1 MVANSIERQPLG
13 QLLLNRGIVSQEA
26 LNLALEEQKRL
37 NHQKLLGEVLVDL
50 NICTEDQIV
59 ESLAAAYGV
68 PYARITPRVAD
79 PRAIA
84 EIPRE
89 VLEKHQILPLFLVEG
104 VLTVA
109 LPEPADVFLIE
120 EIARLT
126 GHKIQIVAA
135 TARDIKATLQAYL
148 PNESVFVIDDIID
161 EANLQNMTLIEEPSQ
176 DLGDLASA
184 ADESPV
190 IKLVNY
196 CLYNAIK
203 EQASDIHIE
212 PGDRT
217 LRIRFRVDGRL
228 IERLRPPFLMHPALV
243 SRIKIM
249 SSLDI
254 SQRRLPQDGAI
265 HVMMDKRPIDIRVA
279 TLPGKWGEK
288 VVLRV
293 IDNDKAAVNLER
305 LGFSYESLKHWRK
318 LIQIPNGILLVT
330 GPTGS
335 GKSTTLYASLAELN
349 SPEVNICTVEDP
361 IEYAMTGVN
370 QFQVN
375 DKIQFSFANALR
387 ALLRQDPDIIMVGE
401 IRDGDTARI
410 ATQAALTGHL
420 VLSTLHTNDAPSSI
434 TRLFNLEI
442 EPYLVGA
449 TLSGILA
456 QRLVRKLCQAC
467 REPYEPTPNEIRAL
481 EKTPGKVEVLYR
493 AKGCA
498 RCHNRGYT
506 GRIGVHELLVPNDV
520 MVERISAGASLNEL
534 KDHAL
539 KSGLV
544 PLRADGI
551 DKVKAGLTT
560 LEEVHRVTA

>member
-1 MVANSIERQPLG
+1 
-13 QLLLNRGIVSQEA
+13 
-26 LNLALEEQKRL
+26 
-37 NHQKLLGEVLVDL
+37 
-50 NICTEDQIV
+50 
-59 ESLAAAYGV
+59 
-68 PYARITPRVAD
+68 
-79 PRAIA
+79 
-84 EIPRE
+84 
-89 VLEKHQILPLFLVEG
+89 
-104 VLTVA
+104 
-109 LPEPADVFLIE
+109 
-120 EIARLT
+120 
-126 GHKIQIVAA
+126 
-135 TARDIKATLQAYL
+135 
-148 PNESVFVIDDIID
+148 
-161 EANLQNMTLIEEPSQ
+161 
-176 DLGDLASA
+176 
-184 ADESPV
+184 
-190 IKLVNY
+190 
-196 CLYNAIK
+196 
-203 EQASDIHIE
+203 
-212 PGDRT
+212 
-217 LRIRFRVDGRL
+217 
-228 IERLRPPFLMHPALV
+228 
-243 SRIKIM
+243 
-249 SSLDI
+249 
-254 SQRRLPQDGAI
+254 
-265 HVMMDKRPIDIRVA
+265 MMDKRPIDIRVA

>member
-228 IERLRPPFLMHPALV
+228 IERLRPP
-243 SRIKIM
+243 
-249 SSLDI
+249 
-254 SQRRLPQDGAI
+254 LPHAPRAGLAYQN
-265 HVMMDKRPIDIRVA
+265 HV
-279 TLPGKWGEK
+279 LPGY
-288 VVLRV
+288 L
-293 IDNDKAAVNLER
+293 
-305 LGFSYESLKHWRK
+305 
-318 LIQIPNGILLVT
+318 P
-330 GPTGS
+330 
-335 GKSTTLYASLAELN
+335 
-349 SPEVNICTVEDP
+349 
-361 IEYAMTGVN
+361 
-370 QFQVN
+370 
-375 DKIQFSFANALR
+375 
-387 ALLRQDPDIIMVGE
+387 
-401 IRDGDTARI
+401 
-410 ATQAALTGHL
+410 
-420 VLSTLHTNDAPSSI
+420 APSPAG
-434 TRLFNLEI
+434 RRH
-442 EPYLVGA
+442 PCHDG
-449 TLSGILA
+449 
-456 QRLVRKLCQAC
+456 Q
-467 REPYEPTPNEIRAL
+467 TPHRH
-481 EKTPGKVEVLYR
+481 PR
-493 AKGCA
+493 
-498 RCHNRGYT
+498 R
-506 GRIGVHELLVPNDV
+506 
-520 MVERISAGASLNEL
+520 
-534 KDHAL
+534 HA
-539 KSGLV
+539 
-544 PLRADGI
+544 PR
-551 DKVKAGLTT
+551 
-560 LEEVHRVTA
+560 